1 MHERIFHFDII
12 RTVACLMVIIMHAP
26 MPSDRIIG
34 VFTWGITYLTMPCIG
49 LFFALSGALLLSVK
63 NTPLDSVNFV
73 KKRGGRFILP
83 VLLWSL
89 IYLFVNG
96 TFTAGDINM
105 LIKSILSLPF
115 YRQEGVLW
123 FMYVLIGLYIIA
135 PVISPWLSQVDK
147 KTLKF
152 YLFIWGITLL
162 YPFFK
167 PWLQLEESPYGILY
181 YSSGFLGYFILGF
194 YLRRFGIYLRFLTSI
209 FLLCIVILIPVVY
222 KLFIEQ
228 YGLDFGDIFWYLS
241 LDCPILVILWWNI
254 LKYLADWLER
264 FSCIKHFC
272 VMFSNLSFGMYL
284 CHILIQRYWL
294 WHVSYILNIQNYI
307 LQTFII
313 IILTILF
320 SYALSYLLSKLP
332 LGNQIICYKNK

>member
-49 LFFALSGALLLSVK
+49 LFFALSGALLLPVK
-63 NTPLDSVNFV
+63 KSPLDSVNFV

-123 FMYVLIGLYIIA
+123 FMYVLIGLYIIT
-135 PVISPWLSQVDK
+135 PVISPWLS
-147 KTLKF
+147 
-152 YLFIWGITLL
+152 
-162 YPFFK
+162 
-167 PWLQLEESPYGILY
+167 
-181 YSSGFLGYFILGF
+181 
-194 YLRRFGIYLRFLTSI
+194 
-209 FLLCIVILIPVVY
+209 
-222 KLFIEQ
+222 
-228 YGLDFGDIFWYLS
+228 
-241 LDCPILVILWWNI
+241 
-254 LKYLADWLER
+254 
-264 FSCIKHFC
+264 C

-320 SYALSYLLSKLP
+320 SYVLSYLLSKLP

>member
-1 MHERIFHFDII
+1 MKLKIWRVSCRDMHERIFHFDII

-49 LFFALSGALLLSVK
+49 LFFALSGALLLPVK

-147 KTLKF
+147 K
-152 YLFIWGITLL
+152 
-162 YPFFK
+162 
-167 PWLQLEESPYGILY
+167 
-181 YSSGFLGYFILGF
+181 
-194 YLRRFGIYLRFLTSI
+194 
-209 FLLCIVILIPVVY
+209 
-222 KLFIEQ
+222 
-228 YGLDFGDIFWYLS
+228 
-241 LDCPILVILWWNI
+241 
-254 LKYLADWLER
+254 
-264 FSCIKHFC
+264 H
-272 VMFSNLSFGMYL
+272 
-284 CHILIQRYWL
+284 
-294 WHVSYILNIQNYI
+294 
-307 LQTFII
+307 
-313 IILTILF
+313 
-320 SYALSYLLSKLP
+320 
-332 LGNQIICYKNK
+332 